1 MSRPAM
7 STAEDSILT
16 AATSLFAERGY
27 ASTKIKDVAAA
38 AGYSPALVMKIY
50 GSKAR
55 LYSAAIPSAPPMDE
69 EPNDDSSGGFGYW
82 LVERLVAR
90 READETDPWA
100 MLAVHVH
107 EAPNPGAARA
117 EIKERYVHGIA
128 RRIGDT
134 SPDLVRSQLV
144 VSLVLGLATGMRTL
158 DLLGEDSLS
167 SKDLIKQYGRLVQT
181 IVDEIEPVSEQEP
194 DINGT
199 VEG

>member
-1 MSRPAM
+1 M
-7 STAEDSILT
+7 STAEDTILT
-16 AATSLFAERGY
+16 AAKALFAEHGY
-27 ASTKIKDVAAA
+27 SSTKIKDVAAA

-55 LYSAAIPSAPPMDE
+55 LYSAAIPSTPPMDE
-69 EPNDDSSGGFGYW
+69 APNADSSGDVGYR
-82 LVERLVAR
+82 LVEKLVGR

-100 MLAVHVH
+100 MLAILVH
-107 EAPNPGAARA
+107 EAPDPDAARA

-128 RRIGDT
+128 RHIGDT

-144 VSLVLGLATGMRTL
+144 ASLMLGLATGMRTL

-167 SKDLIKQYGRLVQT
+167 SKDLVRYYGRLIQT
-181 IVDEIEPVSEQEP
+181 VVDESYPVSEHES
-194 DINGT
+194 DNSGT